1 MGPLTIPS
9 TGPVYLDANAF
20 IYSVERIEPY
30 NTLLQPLW
38 NEAHAGRFSLV
49 SSELVILET
58 LVGPMRQRDT
68 LVADLFRSL
77 FNSNEVALIAPTR
90 QIWELAASL
99 RAELGL
105 QSTDALHAATAIAM
119 GCTQFVTND
128 TDFRRVRDLPTVIL
142 DDLSGGITPAP

>member
-38 NEAHAGRFSLV
+38 NEAHAGRFTLV

-58 LVGPMRQRDT
+58 LVGPLRNNDD
-68 LVADLFRSL
+68 LVANLFRHL
-77 FNSNEVALIAPTR
+77 FDSNEVALIAPTR

-105 QSTDALHAATAIAM
+105 QSTDALHAATAIATD
-119 GCTQFVTND
+119 CTQFVTND
-128 TDFRRVRDLPTVIL
+128 TDFRRVRNLPIVVL
-142 DDLSGGITPAP
+142 DDLHTGSNLT

>member
-1 MGPLTIPS
+1 M
-9 TGPVYLDANAF
+9 YLDANAF

-38 NEAHAGRFSLV
+38 NEAHAGRFMLV

-58 LVGPMRQRDT
+58 LVGPLRQRDT

-77 FNSNEVALIAPTR
+77 FDSNEVALIAPTR
-90 QIWELAASL
+90 QIWELAAAL

-105 QSTDALHAATAIAM
+105 QSTDALHAATAIEM
-119 GCTQFVTND
+119 DCTQFVTND
-128 TDFRRVRDLPTVIL
+128 TDFRRVRNLPIVVL
-142 DDLSGGITPAP
+142 DDLHTGSNLT